1 MSLFEI
7 GNYVIIDDL
16 YMGRIIKKIW
26 NGYGMIVKLDNEPNY
41 VDDTILQYHLL
52 NDVVDNSDIKG
63 FMLVKSNN
71 KMRLVN
77 KNNLANLIKN
87 ELNQEKFI
95 YIENKINRNFAY
107 FKSEILPNIQTN
119 IMMSMPIV
127 PVAINHIPVQPSSEI
142 VGGGL
147 EINKQLKKI
156 NKYVKNNDLIKNTL
170 PEKQLLTNL
179 DDEMKNTLGT
189 IYNPYGITQ
198 KIIFNRTNIPKLINT
213 FSQYGA
219 SNPDS
224 LVKVDKLLHPT
235 QNIDLSKTDSI
246 SRIQGINSASSK
258 EQAINPTSYIT
269 PAINSTN
276 GIPQVINSMGDITHG
291 NNPTNNVDKNILK
304 YDKQE
309 IKNINQ
315 EDENQEDKDKIE
327 KYREQDKAEDN
338 YELYIRNMIA
348 NLFKSEYEVDHEE
361 FFEIGKLT
369 ASMAENLNII
379 ADGERV
385 NKIKPT
391 IKLVLE
397 KFKKINKSMYL
408 DLTNTLLYKHIIADN
423 KLDNVS
429 FGKELIIRIKECLLK
444 IQEKIKF
451 EDNRP
456 TEEIINLFQYLK
468 FKIAGGYILIED
480 ITKESMNIRTIT
492 AELVPELKLLNEQYG
507 NPINYQI
514 LSNIILEN
522 KSTLDVKK
530 NKEIITEALNIL
542 AQEYFICMQPRV
554 EYLLWCLTRLILCWY
569 SDPVLNENIVKIKVL
584 INLYRARGIKDFNK
598 DVGVQPVIMIVPKY
612 GRESALKILSNL
624 SYYFF
629 PYKNVGWKGSSPS
642 YFNKVDDLIYYT
654 NGSIDL
660 KRYIKHLIKTGNEL
674 VSPISNDFTKIKLPN
689 ETNDIEYKLP
699 K

>member
-16 YMGRIIKKIW
+16 YMGKIIKKIW
-26 NGYGMIVKLDNEPNY
+26 NGYGMIVKLDNEHNY

-77 KNNLANLIKN
+77 KNNLANVIKY

-95 YIENKINRNFAY
+95 YIENKINRNFTY

-127 PVAINHIPVQPSSEI
+127 PIAVNHKPLQSSSEI
-142 VGGGL
+142 IGGGL

-156 NKYVKNNDLIKNTL
+156 NKYVKNNDLNKNTF
-170 PEKQLLTNL
+170 PEKQLFTNL
-179 DDEMKNTLGT
+179 NDEMKNTLGT

-198 KIIFNRTNIPKLINT
+198 TTNYNRSNIPKLVNT
-213 FSQYGA
+213 FNQFGA
-219 SNPDS
+219 SNADS
-224 LVKVDKLLHPT
+224 LVKVDKIL
-235 QNIDLSKTDSI
+235 
-246 SRIQGINSASSK
+246 NSAQNKDLPKIDRLSTMHG
-258 EQAINPTSYIT
+258 INPTSGIT
-269 PAINSTN
+269 Q
-276 GIPQVINSMGDITHG
+276 GI
-291 NNPTNNVDKNILK
+291 NPTSGITQGINPTSNLSKNILND
-304 YDKQE
+304 DKQE
-309 IKNINQ
+309 TEIINQ
-315 EDENQEDKDKIE
+315 EDTNQEDTNQEDTNKEDKDKTE
-327 KYREQDKAEDN
+327 KYREQDKTEDN

-361 FFEIGKLT
+361 FFEDDKLT
-369 ASMAENLNII
+369 VGMAENMNII
-379 ADGERV
+379 ADGEKE

-444 IQEKIKF
+444 IQEKIRF

-456 TEEIINLFQYLK
+456 TEEIINLFKYLK

-480 ITKESMNIRTIT
+480 ITKENMNIRTIT
-492 AELVPELKLLNEQYG
+492 PELVPELKLLNEQYG

-530 NKEIITEALNIL
+530 NKEIITESLNIL
-542 AQEYFICMQPRV
+542 AQEYFICLQPRV

-569 SDPVLNENIVKIKVL
+569 SDPVLNENIVKIKIL

>member
-16 YMGRIIKKIW
+16 YMGKIIKKIW

-77 KNNLANLIKN
+77 KNNLANIIKN

-107 FKSEILPNIQTN
+107 FKTEILPNIQTN

-127 PVAINHIPVQPSSEI
+127 PVAVNHTPVQLSSEI

-147 EINKQLKKI
+147 QINKQLKKI
-156 NKYVKNNDLIKNTL
+156 NKYVENNNLNKNTI
-170 PEKQLLTNL
+170 PEKQLFTNL
-179 DDEMKNTLGT
+179 NDEMKNTLGT
-189 IYNPYGITQ
+189 IYNPYGTTQ
-198 KIIFNRTNIPKLINT
+198 KINYNRANIPELINT

-219 SNPDS
+219 SNADS
-224 LVKVDKLLHPT
+224 LVKIDKILNPV
-235 QNIDLSKTDSI
+235 QNIDLPKIDTLNAI
-246 SRIQGINSASSK
+246 EVINPTSNTTQEINPTSSTK
-258 EQAINPTSYIT
+258 AINPTSYIT
-269 PAINSTN
+269 PAINSTSSTSQ
-276 GIPQVINSMGDITHG
+276 GI
-291 NNPTNNVDKNILK
+291 NPIDNISKNAS
-304 YDKQE
+304 DDDNQE
-309 IKNINQ
+309 IENINQ
-315 EDENQEDKDKIE
+315 EDVNQEDKDNIE
-327 KYREQDKAEDN
+327 KYRDQDKTEDN

-361 FFEIGKLT
+361 FFENGKLT
-369 ASMAENLNII
+369 ESLAENMNII
-379 ADGERV
+379 ADGERE

-391 IKLVLE
+391 IRLVLE

-429 FGKELIIRIKECLLK
+429 FGKELIKRIKECLLK

-456 TEEIINLFQYLK
+456 IEELVNLFQYLK

-480 ITKESMNIRTIT
+480 ITKENMNIRTIT

-542 AQEYFICMQPRV
+542 AQEYFICLQPRV

-642 YFNKVDDLIYYT
+642 YFNKVDNLIYYT

-660 KRYIKHLIKTGNEL
+660 KRYIKHLIKTGNEM
-674 VSPISNDFTKIKLPN
+674 VSPVSNDFTKIKLPN